1 MLPDLDC
8 MVLNLERERKIAE
21 KEQVEEAGGIVG
33 VVGSE
38 QHKFLDLLEYIVD
51 YENNVLYSQNKLAN
65 VWNKKWTLERS
76 KTNDRNRC
84 QKSQ

>member
-21 KEQVEEAGGIVG
+21 KEQVEEAGGIVS

-38 QHKFLDLLEYIVD
+38 
-51 YENNVLYSQNKLAN
+51 
-65 VWNKKWTLERS
+65 
-76 KTNDRNRC
+76 
-84 QKSQ
+84 